1 MVSGNSAR
9 TPIILVVL
17 MLFSS
22 LSPLMELN
30 ASAHPSKISEWGS
43 GGYNNTGWLS
53 IDAIGA
59 DPDNGILAEGD
70 LHLNLAPG
78 AAIEN
83 LSFEVRVNGSNGTW
97 VNPPEPNQKS
107 NIHSYFLH
115 RVSESRFDS
124 MPYALSV
131 WL

>member
-97 VNPPEPNQKS
+97 VEQPQ
-107 NIHSYFLH
+107 
-115 RVSESRFDS
+115 
-124 MPYALSV
+124 LSFC
-131 WL
+131 LLYTSDAADE